1 MSAVSRLPVMA
12 GTMSLGAAIAAI
24 ATIPSL
30 RERFAQYVGK
40 TVSTNMLRALAIGL
54 ALVNIKNLPLVWH
67 VRSILSRSLSE
78 VLSVDHGPCSGGS
91 SKV

>member
-24 ATIPSL
+24 ASIPSL

-40 TVSTNMLRALAIGL
+40 SVAANMLRALAVGF
-54 ALVNIKNLPLVWH
+54 AMVNIKNLPLVWH
-67 VRSILSRSLSE
+67 VRPCTARSAHCQTLTM
-78 VLSVDHGPCSGGS
+78 G
-91 SKV
+91 

>member
-12 GTMSLGAAIAAI
+12 GTMSLGATIAAI

-30 RERFAQYVGK
+30 RERFAAYIG
-40 TVSTNMLRALAIGL
+40 TSVSTNMLRALAVGL

-67 VRSILSRSLSE
+67 VGAHT
-78 VLSVDHGPCSGGS
+78 DHYPLGASY
-91 SKV
+91 